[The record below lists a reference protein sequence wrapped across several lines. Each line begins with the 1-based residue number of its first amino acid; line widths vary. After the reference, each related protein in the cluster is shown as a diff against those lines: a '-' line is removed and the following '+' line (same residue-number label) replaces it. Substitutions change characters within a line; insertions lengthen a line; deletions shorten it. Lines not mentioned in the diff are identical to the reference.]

1 MKLDTNFVVYLLA
14 IGMVALLS
22 PARAEHG
29 SISGAALV
37 PEDVYSNMHDL
48 RGQIVKIR
56 FLPKGQVKQISP
68 EYYEVRVLPPDS
80 DAVVL
85 VPVEIGRK
93 WFAPKTNRKPPEN
106 LLVKVD
112 IGEIE
117 NEYGAKKQG
126 LIMKAVGT
134 RTRRGL
140 NYDDVTYEW

>member
-1 MKLDTNFVVYLLA
+1 MP
-14 IGMVALLS
+14 G
-22 PARAEHG
+22 
-29 SISGAALV
+29 
-37 PEDVYSNMHDL
+37 DVYSNMYDL

-56 FLPKGQVKQISP
+56 FAPKGQVKQISP

-80 DAVVL
+80 DVVVL

-93 WFAPKTNRKPPEN
+93 WFSTKTTIRPPVN

-140 NYDDVTYEW
+140 GYDDVTYEW